1 MSTITNVNSSYSPLP
16 MAANVAKAAPANQN
30 VVATQSPSPTK
41 GASVLLSVSAKPTGV
56 GAGPVSMTI
65 NDAVDA
71 YQRNS
76 GTVPASITLKGTTT
90 EIQQNMDVLKAM
102 MGGGVTISA
111 IKLTDRGGHIDFDA
125 STLKAGGLIGGL
137 YDLGAAANTNATV
150 KVLQKISGAYTLN
163 IGNTTVSD
171 VQTGF
176 KAPTGATIKM
186 KVVDTAAQVGAALTP
201 LTNNKSKL
209 TSITIT
215 DPSNPIQVLVPQ
227 IATYRSILGVVSS
240 YKLDVTSAS
249 IKDYTSKL
257 STSNGQQP
265 PTYTTNSNIGKISI
279 NDTAAN
285 LNANIAMLQS
295 LAAAGTLKQVTVS
308 DGKNITMDETAA
320 LADSAL
326 LGVKFVNGKGG
337 TQVVS
342 VSGVHVN
349 KINDIENQV
358 ASNSSVELSEQIN
371 DTQAN
376 VSSDLTKIANAI
388 GVNHIGRISFTDQDA
403 NHQPLTPT
411 LTFVNKADYD
421 NNKNV
426 LKFVRGNYNLSIGNI
441 SAADAVSFTSP
452 NSNASLKF
460 NISDTAANLATKF
473 DDLQT
478 LAAAGKVT
486 TIKSSDA
493 QGKLITLTAD
503 QAIKDKAVITAL
515 NAGAAPYSIEVTGA
529 KAADISTLTSNLT
542 DGHSVMHLDKI
553 SFSDEAAN
561 LSANMSQIIT
571 LAATTKIGT
580 ISATGGDLNIQGS
593 LLDSSGSLVTGA
605 ENLFGATFDDGSS
618 GNIQVN
624 VNGIAASHAKDVAD
638 LIVKND
644 SINNNGT
651 LANETVTDT
660 AANIS
665 SNMDSLEA
673 SATTSHTPLSAITVR
688 DGGTVTVAD
697 VNEFNAD
704 QDAIDLINPNY
715 KLTVTSASV
724 ADVATVKG
732 DATVVANATLTFGVS
747 DTAANITA
755 HLDDLKDLVTNNQ
768 VSSIDSSDGTN
779 KNITFTADQ
788 IGSHSNVFNKI
799 GTGSVEVTGANA
811 TQAAKW
817 LSAPALS
824 SKISKIDIDLSASS
838 DASDFVKNITALNT
852 NATKIGTIDL
862 GANTLTVDATTAKA
876 NTDILSKGDFSLSTS
891 GAGGSGVALTVNDL
905 TVADLD
911 DANFKPIASNA
922 TVKLTD
928 NISDAGVT
936 VSGALDKLQANASIG
951 KVKVNNADPVTVG
964 SNAQYVKD
972 QDLITGKLSGNFTLS
987 AQNITVANA
996 NTMITNSVLPPGRLS
1011 FKITDTAAN
1020 ISAALSDLKTWNSLG
1035 ELAEVKTTDN
1045 TNKAITIDLGS
1056 NSVSDL
1062 KGVISKIK
1070 GSAANNQFSIN
1081 VTNATAVVAGSIQGV
1096 IALANSNATVSTVSV
1111 EDTGANIAA
1120 NLSNLQ
1126 TLAGSHNI
1134 GTVDVSDSALTLTSA
1149 QVSASSD
1156 LLASTF
1162 TSNSGTSTPVAV
1174 TVTGVAA
1181 TDVGATLLAV
1191 NSNAG
1196 LNTTEVDVSDLAAN
1210 LKTNIASLE
1219 AGAAG
1224 GIVQKIGASDGG
1236 TITLDET
1243 TDNTGLGGS
1252 ATYDATDSTSEV
1264 TAQYQHALAAMTG
1277 TYGITITGI
1286 SSQNVAAAET
1296 NITAAAAGHPDY
1308 KFGVVDDQSVLAT
1321 VDPNGN
1327 GTDTYLETLQTYAAK
1342 NQLASITLA
1351 SGSDPLGVTVAQVQN
1366 DSDALSKLDKT
1377 SATPNLSI
1385 NDTAANIVDPT
1396 GLTDVNSLIANHGGA
1411 KTQIVLDTAAAATLT
1426 VAQLNSLN
1434 TTLGNAASS
1443 DLATQVTNGFSYV
1456 VSDHIG
1462 AVLNQASVDGTGAT
1476 SLLGNAGASI
1486 KLLDDY
1492 TTATLTLPTS
1502 QKTNYTTLQGNGM
1515 LDSAGNAAPDPA
1527 NVNWV

>member
-56 GAGPVSMTI
+56 GVGPVSMTI

-125 STLKAGGLIGGL
+125 STLKAGGS

-176 KAPTGATIKM
+176 KAPNGATIKM
-186 KVVDTAAQVGAALTP
+186 KVVDTAASVGAALTS

-209 TSITIT
+209 TSITLT
-215 DPSNPIQVLVPQ
+215 DPSSPISITVPQ
-227 IATYRSILGVVSS
+227 IATYRSILGVVGS

-265 PTYTTNSNIGKISI
+265 PTYTTNTNIGKISI

-295 LAAAGTLKQVTVS
+295 LAATGTLKQVTVS

-358 ASNSSVELSEQIN
+358 ASNSSIELSEQIN
-371 DTQAN
+371 DSSAH

-388 GVNHIGRISFTDQDA
+388 GVNHIGRISFTDGS
-403 NHQPLTPT
+403 TPT

-441 SAADAVSFTSP
+441 SAADAVNFTSP

-460 NISDTAANLATKF
+460 KINDTAANLATKF
-473 DDLQT
+473 DDLQI

-486 TIKSSDA
+486 LIKSSDA
-493 QGKLITLTAD
+493 QGKMITLTAD
-503 QAIKDKAVITAL
+503 QAIKDKDVISAL
-515 NAGAAPYSIEVTGA
+515 NAAGATPYSIEVTGA

-542 DGHSVMHLDKI
+542 DGNSVKHLDKI
-553 SFSDEAAN
+553 SFNDTADN

-571 LAATTKIGT
+571 LAETAKIGT

-593 LLDSSGSLVTGA
+593 LLDSGGSLAAGA
-605 ENLFGATFDDGSS
+605 ENLFGATFDDGAS

-624 VNGIAASHAKDVAD
+624 VKGVAASHAKEIAD

-651 LANETVTDT
+651 LASETVTDT

-665 SNMDSLEA
+665 SNMNSLEA
-673 SATTSHTPLSAITVR
+673 ASTTSHTPLNKITVR
-688 DGGTVTVAD
+688 DGGTVTIAD
-697 VNEFNAD
+697 VNEFTAD
-704 QDAIDLINPNY
+704 KDAIDLIDPNY
-715 KLTVTSASV
+715 KLTVTTASV

-732 DATVVANATLTFGVS
+732 DATVVANATLSFGVS
-747 DTAANITA
+747 DTAANITD

-779 KNITFTADQ
+779 KNIKFSADQ
-788 IGSHSNVFNKI
+788 IGSHSNVLNKI

-824 SKISKIDIDLSASS
+824 SKISMIDIDLSASA
-838 DASDFVKNITALNT
+838 DARDFIKNIAALNT

-862 GANTLTVDATTAKA
+862 GANTLTIDATTAKA
-876 NTDILSKGDFSLSTS
+876 NTDILSKGDFSPSTS
-891 GAGGSGVALTVNDL
+891 GTGGHGVALTVNDL

-911 DANFKPIASNA
+911 DATFKPIASNT

-936 VSGALDKLQANASIG
+936 VSGALDKLQANTSIG
-951 KVKVNNADPVTVG
+951 KVKVNDADPVTVG

-996 NTMITNSVLPPGRLS
+996 TTMISNSLLPPGRLS
-1011 FKITDTAAN
+1011 FKIADTAAN
-1020 ISAALSDLKTWNSLG
+1020 ITAALSDLKTWNSLG

-1045 TNKAITIDLGS
+1045 TNKAITVDLGS

-1081 VTNATAVVAGSIQGV
+1081 VTNATAAVASSIQGV

-1111 EDTGANIAA
+1111 GDTGANIASKLA
-1120 NLSNLQ
+1120 DLQ
-1126 TLAGSHNI
+1126 TLAASHNI
-1134 GTVDVSDSALTLTSA
+1134 GTIDVSDSALTLTSA
-1149 QVSASSD
+1149 QVTASSD
-1156 LLASTF
+1156 LLSSTF
-1162 TSNSGTSTPVAV
+1162 TSAGASTPVAV

-1181 TDVGATLLAV
+1181 ADV
-1191 NSNAG
+1191 
-1196 LNTTEVDVSDLAAN
+1196 
-1210 LKTNIASLE
+1210 
-1219 AGAAG
+1219 
-1224 GIVQKIGASDGG
+1224 
-1236 TITLDET
+1236 
-1243 TDNTGLGGS
+1243 
-1252 ATYDATDSTSEV
+1252 
-1264 TAQYQHALAAMTG
+1264 
-1277 TYGITITGI
+1277 
-1286 SSQNVAAAET
+1286 
-1296 NITAAAAGHPDY
+1296 
-1308 KFGVVDDQSVLAT
+1308 
-1321 VDPNGN
+1321 
-1327 GTDTYLETLQTYAAK
+1327 
-1342 NQLASITLA
+1342 
-1351 SGSDPLGVTVAQVQN
+1351 
-1366 DSDALSKLDKT
+1366 
-1377 SATPNLSI
+1377 
-1385 NDTAANIVDPT
+1385 
-1396 GLTDVNSLIANHGGA
+1396 
-1411 KTQIVLDTAAAATLT
+1411 
-1426 VAQLNSLN
+1426 
-1434 TTLGNAASS
+1434 
-1443 DLATQVTNGFSYV
+1443 
-1456 VSDHIG
+1456 
-1462 AVLNQASVDGTGAT
+1462 
-1476 SLLGNAGASI
+1476 
-1486 KLLDDY
+1486 
-1492 TTATLTLPTS
+1492 
-1502 QKTNYTTLQGNGM
+1502 
-1515 LDSAGNAAPDPA
+1515 
-1527 NVNWV
+1527 